1 MLEFLKA
8 GGWVMTPIVLLS
20 IVAVAIIVERFW
32 TLPRSAVLPPG
43 LGQEVREWAAT
54 RQLDPRHID
63 VLRHNSPLGELLA
76 AALDVRHRPREII
89 KERIEDVGRHVV
101 HQMERFMNTLGS
113 IASVGPLLGLLGT
126 VFGMI
131 RMFLDILQ
139 KGIGDA
145 NQLAGGIGQALI
157 STAGGLCLAIPA
169 LLFHRYLRGRIAD
182 YVVEME
188 QQAMSLLDTL
198 DEHDRPDAMVEAA
211 PIPQSEPAVESESE
225 LHAAPRRA
233 PRSRRSAG

>member
-20 IVAVAIIVERFW
+20 IVACAIIIERFW
-32 TLPRSAVLPPG
+32 TLRRKAVLPPG

-54 RQLDPRHID
+54 RQLNPAHIE
-63 VLRHNSPLGELLA
+63 VLRNNSPLGELLA
-76 AALDVRHRPREII
+76 AALDVRHRPREQI
-89 KERIEDVGRHVV
+89 KERVEDVGRHVV
-101 HQMERFMNTLGS
+101 HRMERFMNTLGS

-131 RMFLDILQ
+131 RMFLEILQ

-169 LLFHRYLRGRIAD
+169 LMFHRYLRGRIAD

-198 DEHDRPDAMVEAA
+198 DMQTYVAPKAPPPTTMHDEQPATQPAA
-211 PIPQSEPAVESESE
+211 AKPAS
-225 LHAAPRRA
+225 RG
-233 PRSRRSAG
+233 RRSAG

>member
-8 GGWVMTPIVLLS
+8 GGWVMMPIVLLS
-20 IVAVAIIVERFW
+20 VVAVAIIIERFW
-32 TLPRSAVLPPG
+32 TLRRSAVLPPG
-43 LGQEVREWAAT
+43 LGDEVREWAAT
-54 RQLDPRHID
+54 RQLNPAHIE

-76 AALDVRHRPREII
+76 AALDVRHRPREQI
-89 KERIEDVGRHVV
+89 KERVEDVGRHVV
-101 HQMERFMNTLGS
+101 HRMERFMNTLGS

-131 RMFLDILQ
+131 RMFLEILQ

-169 LLFHRYLRGRIAD
+169 LMFHRYLRGRITD

-188 QQAMSLLDTL
+188 VQAMSLLDTL
-198 DEHDRPDAMVEAA
+198 DGQTFVA
-211 PIPQSEPAVESESE
+211 PMSASVPVPAPAVELEPGPQP
-225 LHAAPRRA
+225 APKRTA

>member
-8 GGWVMTPIVLLS
+8 GGWVMLPIVVLS
-20 IVAVAIIVERFW
+20 IVALAIVVERFW
-32 TLPRSAVLPPG
+32 TLRRKAVLPPG
-43 LGQEVREWAAT
+43 LGRDVREWAAT
-54 RQLDPRHID
+54 RQLDPAHIEA
-63 VLRHNSPLGELLA
+63 LRQNSPLGELLA
-76 AALDVRHRPREII
+76 AALDVRDRPREQI
-89 KERIEDVGRHVV
+89 KERVEDVGRHVV
-101 HQMERFMNTLGS
+101 HRMERFMNMLGS

-126 VFGMI
+126 VMGMI
-131 RMFLDILQ
+131 RMFLEILQ

-188 QQAMSLLDTL
+188 QQAMALLDTL
-198 DEHDRPDAMVEAA
+198 SAPERAAAGSDDAGGGGQPPAPAPAA
-211 PIPQSEPAVESESE
+211 
-225 LHAAPRRA
+225 LRGGRA
-233 PRSRRSAG
+233 